1 MTNPPETPPS
11 TPPINIEIPNNL
23 PSQYA
28 NFALI
33 MHTPSEIILN
43 FASVMPGMTSAP
55 LHTRIVM
62 TPLALPSVAPPVGAE
77 RLNVKVLLAVAA
89 ASLEIG
95 IDTVFDVCP
104 GVNVSV
110 PLTAE

>member
-1 MTNPPETPPS
+1 MTNPPQPPPAA
-11 TPPINIEIPNNL
+11 PPINIEIPNNL

-62 TPLALPSVAPPVGAE
+62 TPLHAKMMLNALAENLQKYEAQYGEIKLPSGSAG
-77 RLNVKVLLAVAA
+77 LADQFF
-89 ASLEIG
+89 G
-95 IDTVFDVCP
+95 QTKP
-104 GVNVSV
+104 TG
-110 PLTAE
+110 

>member
-1 MTNPPETPPS
+1 MTNPPQPPS
-11 TPPINIEIPNNL
+11 GAPPINIEIPNNL

-33 MHTPSEIILN
+33 MHTPSEVILN

-62 TPLALPSVAPPVGAE
+62 TPLHAKMMLNALAENLQKYEAQYGEIKPPAGSTG
-77 RLNVKVLLAVAA
+77 LADQLFGQTKPA
-89 ASLEIG
+89 G
-95 IDTVFDVCP
+95 
-104 GVNVSV
+104 
-110 PLTAE
+110 

>member
-33 MHTPSEIILN
+33 MHTPSEMILN
-43 FASVMPGMTSAP
+43 FASVMPGMTGAP
-55 LHTRIVM
+55 IHTRIVM
-62 TPLALPSVAPPVGAE
+62 TPLHAKMMLNALAENLQKYEAQYGEIKLPAGAAG
-77 RLNVKVLLAVAA
+77 LA
-89 ASLEIG
+89 EQFFG
-95 IDTVFDVCP
+95 QPKPT
-104 GVNVSV
+104 G
-110 PLTAE
+110 